1 MPRRARA
8 GPLDGTVR
16 AGTRLFGVFAG
27 FQLSSAPIRAIAML
41 RARFRFNPGKS

>member
-16 AGTRLFGVFAG
+16 AGTWFLASLQASNCHRPF
-27 FQLSSAPIRAIAML
+27 RAIAML